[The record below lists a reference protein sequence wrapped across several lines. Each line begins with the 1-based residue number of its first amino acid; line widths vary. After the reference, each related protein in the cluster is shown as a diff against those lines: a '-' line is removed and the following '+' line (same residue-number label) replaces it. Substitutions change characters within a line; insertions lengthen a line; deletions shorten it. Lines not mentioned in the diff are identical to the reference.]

1 MFNRKPTTT
10 LKQIRKNNLTK
21 VVHELRMSFSIT
33 EAVNI
38 SAGHDRTPQATYKE
52 FFRQLSNHLED
63 IVNRHPFLKEDDFY
77 SLFSKNIEPIFKS
90 MEMPTEAMK
99 RGELY
104 GSPSEI
110 ASLKNHIHHLDD
122 LLNADF
128 FEMPY
133 GNLTYD
139 KFDELVSIKTDH
151 FKHGHWQDNPQQWNA
166 RRFEQAVR
174 DANCNPIQWG
184 TTEPTFNDITSHEL
198 FQIKQAFKVDEFEH
212 VSLWKSAKGN
222 FKEYINSY
230 EERILAHLPST
241 PRDQFL
247 EDFKEDLLNAV
258 MPTLKNQPLPTDD
271 NEGFASLKAELATQA
286 TYQRLL
292 EYLEEKRKEAS
303 YKTRTGLE
311 ERRKAFDND
320 FLTEAL
326 NNITGVIVEVKIQKV
341 NTAIKERNR
350 AVPEFEPSLRDGKMV
365 KHHETPEVI
374 KQFANTMPPTDIERL
389 QEYQDKINRERIP
402 SLEERRASLELR
414 QDRPLRMIHRKKIA
428 EQPSKFQGAPKKK
441 ASKKKSR

>member
-10 LKQIRKNNLTK
+10 LKQIRKNNLSQ
-21 VVHELRMSFSIT
+21 VVHELRMSFSIA

-52 FFRQLSNHLED
+52 FFRQLSSHLED
-63 IVNRHPFLKEDDFY
+63 IVNRHPFLKDDEFY
-77 SLFSKNIEPIFKS
+77 SLVAKNIEPIFKS
-90 MEMPTEAMK
+90 MEMPTVAMS

-110 ASLKNHIHHLDD
+110 SSIKNHLHHLDD

-128 FEMPY
+128 FEMPQ
-133 GNLTYD
+133 GNLTYE
-139 KFDELVSIKTDH
+139 KFAELVSVKADY
-151 FKHGHWQDNPQQWNA
+151 FKHGNWHDNPQQWNA

-174 DANCNPIQWG
+174 DAHCDPIQWG

-198 FQIKQAFKVDEFEH
+198 FKLKQAFKVDEFEH

-222 FKEYINSY
+222 FTEYMKLY
-230 EERILAHLPST
+230 EDRILNHLPSSHK
-241 PRDQFL
+241 DQFL

-271 NEGFASLKAELATQA
+271 NEAFASLKAELATQA

-292 EYLEEKRKEAS
+292 EFLEEKRKEAS

-311 ERRKAFDND
+311 ERRRALEND
-320 FLTEAL
+320 WVNEAL
-326 NNITGVIVEVKIQKV
+326 NNIEGVIVEVKIQKV
-341 NTAIKERNR
+341 DAVMKERNR
-350 AVPEFEPSLRDGKMV
+350 AIPIFEGKKAPAEMKEFFD
-365 KHHETPEVI
+365 
-374 KQFANTMPPTDIERL
+374 TMPANDEEALERMV
-389 QEYQDKINRERIP
+389 QKIKDERVP
-402 SLEERRASLELR
+402 SLEERRISLEMR
-414 QDRPLRMIHRKKIA
+414 QDRPLRLALRKKVV
-428 EQPSKFQGAPKKK
+428 EQPSKFKGAPKKK